1 MKILVVDDDQALLS
15 LVSFALRQAGYLALE
30 AADAAQAID
39 VFEREQPDLVILD
52 VNLPPGAPGA
62 AASGFDVLHHIREQA
77 RTPVMLLTVRSA
89 EEDEVRGLDLGAD
102 DYMNK
107 PFSPRTLL
115 ARVRALLRRA
125 DSAPASDEPGIQQG
139 GHAGVFRPLRA
150 GDLTLDPENQAVSV
164 RGQPPARLT
173 KLEYRL
179 LQYLFVNAGHT
190 LPAERLTQHV
200 WGYRG
205 AGDRQMLKQL
215 VHRLRQKI
223 ERDPAAPEYV
233 LTVAGTG
240 YVLDAASHVQISAAK
255 DD

>member
-15 LVSFALRQAGYLALE
+15 LVSFALRQAGYLSLE
-30 AADAAQAID
+30 AEDAAQAIAI
-39 VFEREQPDLVILD
+39 FEREQPDLVILD
-52 VNLPPGAPGA
+52 VNLPSGTAGAPGGPGTPT
-62 AASGFDVLHHIREQA
+62 SGFDVLGRIRQSA
-77 RTPVMLLTVRSA
+77 RTPVMLLTVRNT

-125 DSAPASDEPGIQQG
+125 DAALADDEPG
-139 GHAGVFRPLRA
+139 GHGLLA
-150 GDLTLDPENQAVSV
+150 GDLALDPENQAVRV
-164 RGQPPARLT
+164 RSGPATRLT

-179 LQYLFVNAGHT
+179 LQYLLVNAGHT

-223 ERDPAAPEYV
+223 ERDPATPEYV

-240 YVLDAASHVQISAAK
+240 YVLDTASQVGLNPRQ
-255 DD
+255 

>member
-15 LVSFALRQAGYLALE
+15 LVSFALRQAGYLPLE
-30 AADAAQAID
+30 ASDAAQAI
-39 VFEREQPDLVILD
+39 VLFEREQPDLVILD

-62 AASGFDVLHHIREQA
+62 AASGFEVLQHIRGQT
-77 RTPVMLLTVRSA
+77 RTPVMLLTVRNA

-125 DSAPASDEPGIQQG
+125 DSALANDEPGGRALQ
-139 GHAGVFRPLRA
+139 A
-150 GDLTLDPENQAVSV
+150 GDLALDPENQSVRV
-164 RGQPPARLT
+164 RGQPPRRLT

-179 LQYLFVNAGHT
+179 LQYLLVNAGHT

-205 AGDRQMLKQL
+205 TGDRQMLKQL

-240 YVLDAASHVQISAAK
+240 YALEVASPTQRDASPA
-255 DD
+255 D